1 MLRLNIGEARFFRR
15 KGCKMRRFREKFIGD
30 KQFYKMILMV
40 ALPIMIQNGI
50 TNFVGLLDNV
60 MVGQLGTEQ
69 MSGVAIVNQ
78 LMMVFNIC
86 IFGAVSGASIFSAQF
101 YGQGNH
107 EGVRNAFRF
116 KVVSCGIIAVLGLVI
131 FGTNGTN
138 LIHLFLNDG
147 SAAEVAATHEAGMA
161 YLFVMM
167 IGMIPF
173 TVSQVYASTLRETGE
188 TIVPMTAGII
198 AVFVNLMFNWMLI
211 FGIKGVIPS
220 YGVKGA
226 AIATLIA
233 RVVEMIV
240 VVAWTHVHAEK
251 NIFIQGVYRHFRIPT
266 ELMKQIIVKG
276 TPLLINEAMWS
287 GGMAVLSQCY
297 SMRGLDAVA
306 AINISTTVSNLF
318 NVVFIALGSSIS
330 IVVGQ
335 QLGSGE
341 LERAVDTDRKMIFF
355 TVASCFVV
363 GSLML
368 LIAPAFPNIY
378 NTTDTVKGFATDLIR
393 IASVFMPLYAFY
405 HASYFT
411 LRSGGK
417 TVITFLFDS
426 CYLWVINI
434 PVAFVLSRF
443 TEMPLI
449 PVYLT
454 CQCVETMK
462 AVVGYILL
470 KKRVWVNNIVDEMK

>member
-1 MLRLNIGEARFFRR
+1 
-15 KGCKMRRFREKFIGD
+15 MRRFREKFIGD

-147 SAAEVAATHEAGMA
+147 SAAEIAATHEAGMA

-434 PVAFVLSRF
+434 PVAFLLSRF

>member
-147 SAAEVAATHEAGMA
+147 SVAEIAATHEAGMA

-287 GGMAVLSQCY
+287 GGMAVL
-297 SMRGLDAVA
+297 

-434 PVAFVLSRF
+434 PVAFLLSRF